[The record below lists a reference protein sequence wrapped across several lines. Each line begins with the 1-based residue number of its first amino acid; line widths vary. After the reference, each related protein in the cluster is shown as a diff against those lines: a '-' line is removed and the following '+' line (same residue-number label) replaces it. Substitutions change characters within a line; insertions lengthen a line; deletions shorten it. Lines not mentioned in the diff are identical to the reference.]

1 MKPTDSSRQFVR
13 WSAEQGLA
21 TLVIDRPPLN
31 PVSHQTKA
39 ELLASLEEIAGDQ
52 EVRCLILHGAGGRA
66 FSVGADIKEFP
77 DMVARRGVRDHAV
90 QEHTLYNRIDFFPV
104 PTIAA
109 IEGHCLGGGLELAL
123 ACDLRVASESSRLG
137 LPEVKL
143 GVFPGGGGTERLPR
157 LIGESR
163 ARELIYTGEAVDARE
178 AWRLGMINRLAPAGQ
193 ALATAQELGRA
204 IAERS
209 RITLRAV
216 KTVMDRGLCMDL
228 LEAQGISTDAIC
240 ELFESEAVRD
250 GVQAFLE
257 KRSAKRQG
265 EPRG

>member
-1 MKPTDSSRQFVR
+1 MQSGSPRQFVR
-13 WSAEQGLA
+13 WSAETGLA

-31 PVSHQTKA
+31 PLSHQTKA
-39 ELLASLEEIAGDQ
+39 ELLACLEEIAADPS
-52 EVRCLILHGAGGRA
+52 VRCLILHGAGGRA

-77 DMVARRGVRDHAV
+77 DMVARRGVREHAV
-90 QEHTLYNRIDFFPV
+90 QEHVLYNRIDGFPI

-123 ACDLRVASESSRLG
+123 ACDLRVAGETARLG

-163 ARELIYTGEAVDARE
+163 ARELIYTGEPVDARE
-178 AWRLGMINRLAPAGQ
+178 AWRLGLVNRVSPPGQ
-193 ALATAQELGRA
+193 ALAVAGELGRA
-204 IAERS
+204 IAERPA
-209 RITLRAV
+209 ITLRTV
-216 KTVMDRGLCMDL
+216 KAVMDRGMCVDL
-228 LEAQGISTDAIC
+228 LAAQQLSIDAISA
-240 ELFESEAVRD
+240 LFESEAVRD

-257 KRSAKRQG
+257 KRPPKAEHR
-265 EPRG
+265 